1 MHTPQKPHLDAV
13 KRILR
18 YIKHMLQCGFFYEAK
33 SQLQVH
39 GYMDVD
45 WAGNVSDIRSSSG
58 FIFFV
63 KVVLLIGTIKNNQQ
77 LQYQTWRQNTE
88 VQQLLHVK

>member
-1 MHTPQKPHLDAV
+1 
-13 KRILR
+13 
-18 YIKHMLQCGFFYEAK
+18 
-33 SQLQVH
+33 
-39 GYMDVD
+39 MDVD